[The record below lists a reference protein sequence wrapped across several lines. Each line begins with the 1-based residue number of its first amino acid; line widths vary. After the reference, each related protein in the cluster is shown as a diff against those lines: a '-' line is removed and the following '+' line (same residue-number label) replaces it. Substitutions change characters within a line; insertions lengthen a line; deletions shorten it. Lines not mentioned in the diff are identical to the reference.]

1 MNPFAQ
7 HVMARI
13 RFCGVLM
20 ILVAF
25 LALPACA
32 DLYSWTDANGVKHF
46 SNDPPP
52 DGREAV
58 QSTEVKHSSDRYQKL
73 EEQRQSRQDKVLED
87 GRSDDAESKPKV
99 SHGRRATGQS
109 RNVVIYTTPK
119 CGYCARAKAFFSKN
133 GIAYTEYDITTD
145 KKAHER
151 FSNLKG
157 TGVPLIF
164 VGDKR
169 VQGFNEGLLRRLLAI
184 K

>member
-7 HVMARI
+7 HVMARF
-13 RFCGVLM
+13 RFCGALI

-52 DGREAV
+52 DGQEAV
-58 QSTEVKHSSDRYQKL
+58 QSTEVNHSPDQYRKL

-87 GRSDDAESKPKV
+87 SRSDDAESKPKI
-99 SHGRRATGQS
+99 SDGRRATGKP
-109 RNVVIYTTPK
+109 RNIVMYTKPN
-119 CGYCARAKAFFSKN
+119 CGYCARAKAFLSKN
-133 GIAYTEYDITTD
+133 GIAYTDYDITTD

-151 FSNLKG
+151 FRKLKG

-169 VQGFNEGLLRRLLAI
+169 IQGFNEGLLRRLLAI